1 MWSGEGKGAFL
12 CVLVATVYTGPLR
25 TEPSDP
31 RLLAFFP
38 NELHITHSTII
49 WFVLVIKFKL
59 IIIFFSFSSFCK
71 DSTV

>member
-59 IIIFFSFSSFCK
+59 TIIFLLFLRFV